1 MAEQQTAIVE
11 RDTDVGAVAQLPH
24 DLAVIKMEN
33 ESMMALAAARP
44 RNYAT
49 VLSNVKAQLAAY
61 KSFAQEAVYNKPVGK
76 DPGTKKMRFA
86 RGLSIR
92 AAEALAEAYRYCKVR
107 SDVTPID
114 DDTVR
119 VEACFTDYQ
128 SGRVWQDSGIVSKV
142 YKMRSG
148 GMGRHSDDRFYN
160 VVVKAEASKRIREC
174 ILRMIPPGLRSE
186 LVLCVDEQLDSF
198 LDDTTVDKIVAEFS
212 KRGVTLEMIEQLLGK
227 RRTSFTKEDRASLVG
242 VWNAIKDGETTVQ
255 EAFGDEERTGA
266 TDAEIEAGLRRRPAP
281 PPPPAPPNE
290 TTTKG
295 APPTTQTEAAMA
307 VQAPLPPEPQAV
319 AESPAPADS
328 GAPAVADGPIGQKSD
343 LYQTIHTA
351 FGKLTGTQPA
361 EIRRDLKVSTIKT
374 VATWSEANANDALD
388 AIEAK
393 LAETI

>member
-1 MAEQQTAIVE
+1 MAEQQTAIVQQA
-11 RDTDVGAVAQLPH
+11 TDVGAVAQLPH

-44 RNYAT
+44 RNYAA
-49 VLSNVKAQLAAY
+49 VLGNVKAQLAAY

-148 GMGRHSDDRFYN
+148 GMGRYSDDRFYN
-160 VVVKAEASKRIREC
+160 VIVKAEASKRIREC

-186 LVLCVDEQLDSF
+186 LVLCVDEQLDAF
-198 LDDTTVDKIVAEFS
+198 LDDSTVDKIVAEFS
-212 KRGVTLEMIEQLLGK
+212 KRAVTLEMIERLLGK
-227 RRTSFTKEDRASLVG
+227 RRASFTNEDRASLLG
-242 VWNAIKDGETTVQ
+242 IWNAIKDGETSVA
-255 EAFGDEERTGA
+255 EAFGDDDRTSA
-266 TDAEIEAGLRRRPAP
+266 SDADIEAGLRKKP
-281 PPPPAPPNE
+281 
-290 TTTKG
+290 
-295 APPTTQTEAAMA
+295 APPTTQQEGAMA
-307 VQAPLPPEPQAV
+307 VQAPLPPEPPPA
-319 AESPAPADS
+319 AESPAQAAP
-328 GAPAVADGPIGQKSD
+328 GAPVTSERAIGRGSD
-343 LYQTIHTA
+343 LYQKIKA
-351 FGKLTGTQPA
+351 AYDKLGETRRRE
-361 EIRRDLKVSTIKT
+361 EIRKQLGINMVTDIAK
-374 VATWSEANANDALD
+374 WGPMEAHDALI

-393 LAETI
+393 LAET